1 MLTARRPR
9 PRLIGAALAAAL
21 AAGCGGGDGRG
32 DGGEAAEEA
41 AIERPSEV
49 DQMLDGTAER
59 YVKLVL
65 ELGEKDPGY
74 VDAYYG
80 DATWSEEAQKRSRS
94 LADIQA
100 EASGLIAEV
109 RGLDI
114 GDAPEIVRLRREY
127 QARQLEA
134 LLARVEM
141 LGGKKLS
148 FDEESKA
155 LYDAVAPTHTESE
168 FQGVLDEL
176 GGLLPG
182 SGSLPAR
189 LTAYRQQFEIP
200 KDKLGVVFQ
209 TAIAEC
215 KRRTAAHV
223 ALPEGEGF
231 YLEFVKDKP
240 WSAYN
245 WYKGRVQ
252 SLIEVNTDL
261 PIYIDRA
268 IDLACHEGYP
278 GHHAYNALLE
288 QRLVRDR
295 RWPEFSVY
303 VLYSPQSLVAEG
315 TANYGVEMAFPGD
328 EKLAYERDT
337 LYPLAGLDPSKAVAY
352 YRVQKL
358 LKKLS
363 YADNEAARRYLDGA
377 IDAKAAADWLE
388 KYALHTPRAAA
399 EQRVRFIDQYRSYV
413 INYNL
418 GEDLVRRYVEAQG
431 ADPQRRWETFIGIL
445 TSPRLP
451 SGLAVGS

>member
-1 MLTARRPR
+1 MLTAHTP
-9 PRLIGAALAAAL
+9 GAVWMAAALAGAL
-21 AAGCGGGDGRG
+21 AAGCGAKPEN
-32 DGGEAAEEA
+32 GEAPPTA
-41 AIERPSEV
+41 AQRPSEA
-49 DQMLDGTAER
+49 DQMMNGTAER

-80 DATWSEEAQKRSRS
+80 NATWSEEAQKRSRS
-94 LADIQA
+94 LGDIQQ
-100 EASGLIAEV
+100 EAQALIAEV
-109 RGLDI
+109 RGIDL

-134 LLARVEM
+134 LAARVEM
-141 LGGKKLS
+141 LSGKKLK

-155 LYDAVAPTHTESE
+155 LYDAVAPTHTEAE

-182 SGSLPAR
+182 PGPLSER
-189 LTAYRQQFEIP
+189 LTAYRQQFAIP

-268 IDLACHEGYP
+268 VDLACHEGYP

-288 QRLVRDR
+288 QHLVRER
-295 RWPEFSVY
+295 GWPEFSIY
-303 VLYSPQSLVAEG
+303 ALFSPQSLIAEG
-315 TANYGVEMAFPGD
+315 TANYGIDMVFPAIDRVAF
-328 EKLAYERDT
+328 ERAT
-337 LYPLAGLDPSKAVAY
+337 LFPPAGLDPAGAAAY
-352 YRVQKL
+352 YEVQEL
-358 LKKLS
+358 VQALG
-363 YADNEAARRYLDGA
+363 YAGNEAARRYLDGE
-377 IDAKAAADWLE
+377 IDARAAAEWLQR
-388 KYALHTPRAAA
+388 YALMSPQAA
-399 EQRVRFIDQYRSYV
+399 EQRVRFFDRYRSYV
-413 INYNL
+413 INYNV
-418 GEDLVRRYVEAQG
+418 GQDVVKRYVERVAGPG
-431 ADPQRRWETFIGIL
+431 APAERRWAAFAAL
-445 TSPRLP
+445 L
-451 SGLAVGS
+451 

>member
-1 MLTARRPR
+1 MLTAHRPGA
-9 PRLIGAALAAAL
+9 IWMAAALAGAL
-21 AAGCGGGDGRG
+21 AAGCGAKPENGDAPPT
-32 DGGEAAEEA
+32 AAQ
-41 AIERPSEV
+41 RPSEA
-49 DQMLDGTAER
+49 DQMMNGTAER

-65 ELGEKDPGY
+65 EFGEKDPGY

-80 DATWSEEAQKRSRS
+80 NATWSEEAQKRSRS
-94 LADIQA
+94 LGDIQQ
-100 EASGLIAEV
+100 EAQALIAEV
-109 RGLDI
+109 RGIDL

-134 LLARVEM
+134 LAARVEM
-141 LGGKKLS
+141 LSGKKLK

-155 LYDAVAPTHTESE
+155 LYDAVAPTHTEAE

-182 SGSLPAR
+182 PGPLSER
-189 LTAYRQQFEIP
+189 LTAYRQQFAIP

-268 IDLACHEGYP
+268 VDLACHEGYP

-288 QRLVRDR
+288 QHLVRDR
-295 RWPEFSVY
+295 DWQEFSVY
-303 VLYSPQSLVAEG
+303 ALYSPQSLIGEG

-337 LYPLAGLDPSKAVAY
+337 LYPLAGLDPAKAVAY
-352 YRVQKL
+352 QRVLQL

-377 IDAKAAADWLE
+377 IDARAAADWLE
-388 KYALHTPRAAA
+388 RYALLTPRSRA

-431 ADPQRRWETFIGIL
+431 ADPERRWEAFIGIL

-451 SGLAVGS
+451 SGLAVAS

>member
-1 MLTARRPR
+1 M
-9 PRLIGAALAAAL
+9 
-21 AAGCGGGDGRG
+21 
-32 DGGEAAEEA
+32 
-41 AIERPSEV
+41 S
-49 DQMLDGTAER
+49 
-59 YVKLVL
+59 K
-65 ELGEKDPGY
+65 
-74 VDAYYG
+74 
-80 DATWSEEAQKRSRS
+80 
-94 LADIQA
+94 
-100 EASGLIAEV
+100 
-109 RGLDI
+109 
-114 GDAPEIVRLRREY
+114 APEIVRLRHEY

-134 LLARVEM
+134 LVARVEM
-141 LGGKKLS
+141 LGGKKLK

-155 LYDAVAPTHTESE
+155 LYDAVAPTHTEAE
-168 FQGVLDEL
+168 FQGALDEL

-182 SGSLPAR
+182 QGPLSDR

-209 TAIAEC
+209 TAIGEC

-223 ALPEGEGF
+223 PLPEGEGF

-245 WYKGRVQ
+245 WYKGRLQ

-295 RWPEFSVY
+295 NWQEFSVY
-303 VLYSPQSLVAEG
+303 ALYSPQSLIAEG
-315 TANYGVEMAFPGD
+315 TANYGVAMVFPGD
-328 EKLAYERDT
+328 EKIAYERDT
-337 LYPLAGLDPSKAVAY
+337 LYPLAGLDPSTAAAY
-352 YRVQKL
+352 YRVQQL

-363 YADNEAARRYLDGA
+363 YADNEAARRYLDGE

-388 KYALHTPRAAA
+388 KYALLTPRAAA